1 MTKNITVPRDLVK
14 QLHEGLIQI
23 EEVLVTLEELLDKE
37 GQRRTKKAEEE
48 YRKGEYIVVEN
59 AKELKERLKC

>member
-59 AKELKERLKC
+59 AKELKERPKC

>member
-1 MTKNITVPRDLVK
+1 LTKNITVPRDLVK